1 MSQMGGP
8 GYRPTAKSNIYTV
21 LVAIAFLA
29 LVGGIISV
37 WLRGKELYGTSNPFD
52 MKVEIKEPPKVRPV
66 TPSTDTTAPSAGTS
80 ATPPASGTGGTTPPT
95 APGTG
100 APTTPPVPPSGN

>member
-8 GYRPTAKSNIYTV
+8 GYRPAAKSNIYTV
-21 LVAIAFLA
+21 LVIIAFLA

-52 MKVEIKEPPKVRPV
+52 MKVEIKEPPKVRPAAPV
-66 TPSTDTTAPSAGTS
+66 PAADPAAAPAAGAPAAPGSRSATPGTPAAPGTPP
-80 ATPPASGTGGTTPPT
+80 ATPPA
-95 APGTG
+95 
-100 APTTPPVPPSGN
+100 N